1 MESASPS
8 KSPEKDAPLRY
19 DIRLLGRILGE
30 TIRAQEWEEVFD
42 TVERIRQTSVRF
54 HRDAHEAARRE
65 LQGILAGLSTEQAIT
80 VIRGYGYFSHLA
92 NIAEDQHHI
101 RRTRAHAMTTG
112 AAPREGTMARALDRA
127 SRAGVSGAQ
136 LQEFFDHALCSP
148 VLTAHPTE
156 IRHTSS
162 MDREMEIAR
171 LLDERDRVRLTE
183 AELTVNRKALRRN
196 VLILWQTSLLRSTRL
211 HVLDEV
217 VNGLAH
223 YDHTFLRE
231 LPRLYADFED
241 QFAAFD
247 PDQPNVRVPSFLRI
261 GSWIGGDRDG
271 NPYVTADV
279 LRSALRLQSERAL
292 RFYLDELHQVGGEL
306 SLDGRMVAVSDSLT
320 ALAERSPDQSPHRQH
335 EPYRR
340 AVTGMYAR
348 LAATARTLDDVD
360 APRHAVGMAPA
371 YASAEEFRADLDIL
385 IDSLTTG
392 GSRSLARGR
401 LSLLRRAV
409 DVFGFHLATID
420 LRQNSDVH
428 ERVVAE
434 LLEAA
439 GTSGRY
445 EPSDEGGRTALLL
458 AELTSARPLASPHL
472 AYSELATGELAIL
485 RAAAEARR
493 SYGPDAV
500 RHYIISKTDDV
511 SDILEAAVLL
521 KEVGL
526 LHPREARLDVDI
538 VPLFE
543 TIADLRRCGDVMDRL
558 LSLPEYRRLLA
569 SRDETQEVMLGYS
582 DSNKDGGYLTS
593 IWELYKAQITL
604 IETFRRHGV
613 RLRLFHGRGGSVGR
627 GGGPSYQ
634 AILAQP
640 AGAIQAAIR
649 VTEQG
654 EVIAA
659 KYSNA
664 EVGRRNLETLAAAT
678 LEATVLAPDRAAPHA
693 GYLTIME
700 RLSATAYAAYRSLVY
715 ETDGFERYF
724 RESTVIGEIANLNI
738 GSRPASRTKSSR
750 IEDLRAI
757 PWVFSWSQCR
767 LMLPGWFGF
776 GAAVK
781 AWIAEHPDDGLA
793 TLRAMYRDWPFFR
806 TALSNLDMVLAKSDI
821 AIASR
826 YAELVTDTDLRTTI
840 FDRLRAE
847 WQDSVDAVL
856 TVMEQSELLEGNPLL
871 ARSIRNRFPYV
882 DPLNHVQVELLR
894 RHRAGDADP
903 QVVDGIRHSINGIA
917 AGLRNSG

>member
-1 MESASPS
+1 M
-8 KSPEKDAPLRY
+8 
-19 DIRLLGRILGE
+19 
-30 TIRAQEWEEVFD
+30 
-42 TVERIRQTSVRF
+42 
-54 HRDAHEAARRE
+54 
-65 LQGILAGLSTEQAIT
+65 
-80 VIRGYGYFSHLA
+80 
-92 NIAEDQHHI
+92 
-101 RRTRAHAMTTG
+101 
-112 AAPREGTMARALDRA
+112 
-127 SRAGVSGAQ
+127 
-136 LQEFFDHALCSP
+136 
-148 VLTAHPTE
+148 
-156 IRHTSS
+156 
-162 MDREMEIAR
+162 
-171 LLDERDRVRLTE
+171 
-183 AELTVNRKALRRN
+183 
-196 VLILWQTSLLRSTRL
+196 
-211 HVLDEV
+211 
-217 VNGLAH
+217 
-223 YDHTFLRE
+223 
-231 LPRLYADFED
+231 
-241 QFAAFD
+241 
-247 PDQPNVRVPSFLRI
+247 
-261 GSWIGGDRDG
+261 
-271 NPYVTADV
+271 
-279 LRSALRLQSERAL
+279 
-292 RFYLDELHQVGGEL
+292 
-306 SLDGRMVAVSDSLT
+306 
-320 ALAERSPDQSPHRQH
+320 
-335 EPYRR
+335 
-340 AVTGMYAR
+340 
-348 LAATARTLDDVD
+348 
-360 APRHAVGMAPA
+360 
-371 YASAEEFRADLDIL
+371 
-385 IDSLTTG
+385 
-392 GSRSLARGR
+392 
-401 LSLLRRAV
+401 
-409 DVFGFHLATID
+409 
-420 LRQNSDVH
+420 
-428 ERVVAE
+428 
-434 LLEAA
+434 
-439 GTSGRY
+439 
-445 EPSDEGGRTALLL
+445 
-458 AELTSARPLASPHL
+458 ASPHL
-472 AYSELATGELAIL
+472 AYSELAAGELAIL

-493 SYGPDAV
+493 LYGPDAV
-500 RHYIISKTDDV
+500 RHYIISKTDEV

-543 TIADLRRCGDVMDRL
+543 TIADLRRCGDVMYRL

-593 IWELYKAQITL
+593 IRELYKAQITL
-604 IETFRRHGV
+604 IDTFRHHGV

-678 LEATVLAPDRAAPHA
+678 LEATILAPDQAAPQA
-693 GYLTIME
+693 NYLTIME
-700 RLSATAYAAYRSLVY
+700 RLSATAYAAYRGLVY

-826 YAELVTDTDLRTTI
+826 YAELVTDTELRTTI
-840 FDRLRAE
+840 FDRLRGE
-847 WQDSVDAVL
+847 WQDSIDAVL
-856 TVMEQSELLEGNPLL
+856 AVMEQGELLEGNPLL

-894 RHRAGDADP
+894 RHRAGDTEP
-903 QVVDGIRHSINGIA
+903 QVVDGIRNSINGIA